1 MMLRTIGCMLLLAAC
16 GLLGGCGDYFTSG
29 GDDDDG
35 NNVGGNYVVGA
46 GNHPGELIGVTADNV
61 LISFDAGRPNSLT
74 SAIQITGLA
83 TGETFHAIDVRPS
96 TGEVYGISTANRV
109 YLINQT
115 TGLAAAIGT
124 AAISPTLSGTAFDM
138 DFDPVA
144 DRIRVVSNTG
154 QSLRINPSD
163 GSAIVD
169 PVLAYAAGDVNV
181 GQTPNIV
188 AAGYALNFVGAVT
201 TTLYEIDASR
211 DALVTQGN
219 VNATPVDPDQGQLFT
234 VGTLGTGIDA
244 GSVSGF
250 EITNYGAA
258 FMLINPTGSTNSQLY
273 SIDLSTGT
281 ARLLGTVTGS
291 PAVTDITS
299 RPPRSPRVVGLTSTN
314 RLVTFAPGAPDTLL
328 TNVAITGL
336 QSGETI
342 VGIDFRPSTGELYGV
357 GSTSRIYRLNS
368 TTGAAT
374 VVGTTSFTPTLS
386 GTAFGVDFNPV
397 SDRLRLV
404 SDADQSLRINP
415 ATGTV
420 AGSDTA
426 LSYAGGDTNAGF
438 NPNVTAAAYTSNV
451 AGATTTTLYGID
463 SLRNALVI
471 QGSPNGTPNSPN
483 TGILTTV
490 APITVFLT
498 PFPVDPD
505 ENIGFDISVY
515 GGALLSFN
523 QVGSA
528 MTVLSALNLSTGVVR
543 LLGFVNSSVTLRDLA
558 IEPPDV
564 PRAFAV
570 NTANTLVSFAIGD
583 PATILSS
590 VAITGL
596 ANMEQMLSIDVRPA
610 TRVLIGVGSSS
621 RIYQINTT
629 TGAAVAIGSSAFTPA
644 IMGNSGAAD
653 FNPTSDRLRFIT
665 EMDQNIQIDPT
676 TGQTAATNTNLT
688 FAAGDQNAASNPS
701 IVACAYTNNFAGA
714 AVTTLYGIDSGVDAL
729 VTVGSINGT
738 PNAPGTGICQ
748 TVASITISGATPNL
762 TDVAGFDISALGTA
776 FCVANTD
783 ILPMVTATIVGTI
796 DLTTGV
802 LTPTGSVP
810 QTVGNLRCVA
820 AMAPGM

>member
-1 MMLRTIGCMLLLAAC
+1 MMLRAIGCMLLFAAC

-29 GDDDDG
+29 GDDDD
-35 NNVGGNYVVGA
+35 NNVGGAYVVSA
-46 GNHPGELIGVTADNV
+46 SNHPGELIGITADNV
-61 LISFDAGRPNSLT
+61 LISFDAGRANSLT

-96 TGEVYGISTANRV
+96 TGEVYGVSTANRI

-115 TGLAAAIGT
+115 TGVAAAIGT
-124 AAISPTLSGTAFDM
+124 AALSPTLSGTAFDM

-144 DRIRVVSNTG
+144 DRIRIVSDTG
-154 QSLRINPSD
+154 QSLRVNPAD

-234 VGTLGTGIDA
+234 VGTLGTGVDA

-273 SIDLSTGT
+273 SIDLSTGA
-281 ARLLGTVTGS
+281 ARLLGSVTGS
-291 PAVTDITS
+291 PTVTDITS
-299 RPPRSPRVVGLTSTN
+299 RPPRSPRVVGLSSTN

-342 VGIDFRPSTGELYGV
+342 VGIDFRPSTGDLYGV
-357 GSTSRIYRLNS
+357 GSTSRLYRLNA

-374 VVGTTSFTPTLS
+374 VVGTTAFAPTIS
-386 GTAFGVDFNPV
+386 GNFFGADFNPV
-397 SDRLRLV
+397 ADRLRLI

-426 LSYAGGDTNAGF
+426 LTYAPGDTNAGF
-438 NPNVTAAAYTSNV
+438 NPNITAAAYTGNI
-451 AGATTTTLYGID
+451 AGSTATTLYGID

-483 TGILTTV
+483 TGLLTTV
-490 APITVFLT
+490 APISVFFS
-498 PFPVDPD
+498 PIPVDPD
-505 ENIGFDISVY
+505 DNIGFDISVY
-515 GGALLSFN
+515 GGAIISFN
-523 QVGSA
+523 QVGSTTTA
-528 MTVLSALNLSTGVVR
+528 IGSLNLATGVIR
-543 LLGFVNSSVTLRDLA
+543 LLGFVNASVTLRDLA
-558 IEPPDV
+558 IEPPDS
-564 PRAFAV
+564 PRVFAV
-570 NTANTLVSFAIGD
+570 NTSNTLVSFAIGD
-583 PATILSS
+583 PATILST

-596 ANMEQMLSIDVRPA
+596 ANMEQMLSIDVRPG

-621 RIYQINTT
+621 RIYQINPT

-644 IMGNSGAAD
+644 IMGTSVAAD
-653 FNPTSDRLRFIT
+653 FNPTVDRLRFIT
-665 EMDQNIQIDPT
+665 EMDQNLAIDPT
-676 TGQTAATNTNLT
+676 TGQSSATNTNLT
-688 FAAGDQNAASNPS
+688 FASGDPNSAANPS
-701 IVACAYTNNFAGA
+701 VVACAYTNNFSGA
-714 AVTTLYGIDSGVDAL
+714 SSTTLYGIDSGVDSL

-738 PNAPGTGICQ
+738 PNSPGTGICQ
-748 TVASITISGATPNL
+748 TVAPLTISGTTPNL
-762 TDVAGFDISALGTA
+762 TAVAGFDISAIGTA
-776 FCVANTD
+776 VIVANTE
-783 ILPMVTATIVGTI
+783 ILPMVTATIVGTL